1 MNEVE
6 KTAVYTIGARF
17 VLFQTSQFE
26 AEIDGALICDDIE
39 YVHRMRVASRRLRNA
54 LEVFEEYFPENCA
67 KKWRN
72 EMKGITKALGNA
84 RDLDIQIQ
92 LIEEKVQEMLDQVYK
107 PGYERLLLRLRQARA
122 KAQEKVVNAIH
133 SLKNNQTIEEI
144 KDQLIVPPIEQ
155 EQHFSPALYAFA
167 QDAINQGLDSFL
179 SYQEF
184 IHTPNNSEK
193 LHAMRING
201 KHFRYTMEIFA
212 PLYQEKVNPFVEIMK
227 GIQDRL
233 GEIHDCDVWI
243 AWLPDFLRLEQ
254 GRTQVYFGRSRS
266 LARFLPG
273 IQHLIEDRKQCRQAE
288 YQAFIADWHRLIS
301 DHTWEKLRVT
311 IQNPETL

>member
-67 KKWRN
+67 KKWRH

-92 LIEEKVQEMLDQVYK
+92 LIEEKLQEVTDEMYK

-122 KAQEKVVNAIH
+122 RAQKKVAMAIH
-133 SLKNNQTIEEI
+133 SIQENQNLEEI
-144 KDQLIVPPIEQ
+144 KAQLIVPPIEQ
-155 EQHFSPALYAFA
+155 QQDFSSALYAFA
-167 QDAINQGLDSFL
+167 QDAINQGLDKFL

-184 IHTPNNSEK
+184 MRTPNNNEK
-193 LHAMRING
+193 LHAMRIAG

-212 PLYQEKVNPFVEIMK
+212 PLYQEEVNPFIEIMK

-243 AWLPDFLRLEQ
+243 AWLPDFLQQEQ
-254 GRTQVYFGRSRS
+254 DRTEVYFGRSRS

-273 IQHLIEDRKQCRQAE
+273 IQHLIEDRKQCRQVE

-301 DHTWEKLRVT
+301 DNTWEKLRVT